1 MEERRFFNAM
11 WTKINDDNKVNVWCD
26 LTGIDRTIFIMRIPN
41 APFKTRLYC
50 IGDSERPVYIGV
62 TNDDPWSEF
71 NTPNKISFWNGMM
84 VGSCDG
90 IWDEEVDKSIFT
102 LHSFVWTQ
110 LTDRYR
116 RKLTREENECIYTFL
131 TCIRRTY
138 EGTWSNEDI
147 IKCVKEKFEK

>member
-11 WTKINDDNKVNVWCD
+11 WTKINDDNKVSVWCNFGMD
-26 LTGIDRTIFIMRIPN
+26 ERIFIMRMPN

-62 TNDDPWSEF
+62 TDDDPWSTH

-84 VGSCDG
+84 IGSCDG

-116 RKLTREENECIYTFL
+116 RQLTRQENECIYNFL
-131 TCIRRTY
+131 TCIRHTY
-138 EGTWSNEDI
+138 EETWSNEDI